1 MQQVL
6 ERTIGFTSRVAPGP
20 GAAVAEELWFR
31 PMGRPAGPPPEDAE
45 EFALTVNRRDVTGFT
60 IGSGPVALLL
70 HGWGG
75 AGSDMS
81 AAATGLAS
89 AGFRSV
95 VIDLPGHGPDRRT
108 RTDLFVMSAAI
119 NAVSARF
126 GSPEIVVAHSFG
138 AAAAFTAF
146 VHGGPGHVV
155 LIAPAIRSD
164 RFVDYFSGR
173 LGLSDRAKDKLWH
186 RLERF
191 AGPQVLSIMRGEAE
205 IPGAEVLILHD
216 PEDPRTP
223 FEDSAAY
230 SEGREHVSIVSV
242 PGSGH
247 RDILEDE
254 SVLAGMID
262 FVTEGSRANVQATG

>member
-1 MQQVL
+1 MQVL
-6 ERTIGFTSRVAPGP
+6 ERTIGFTSRVAPGL

-31 PMGRPAGPPPEDAE
+31 PMGRPAGPLPEDAE
-45 EFALTVNRRDVTGFT
+45 KFALTVNRRHVTGFT
-60 IGSGPVALLL
+60 IGNGPVALLL

-81 AAATGLAS
+81 AAATALAG

-95 VIDLPGHGPDRRT
+95 VIDLPGHGPDRRS

-119 NAVSARF
+119 NAVSGMF
-126 GSPEIVVAHSFG
+126 GSPDVVVAHSFG

-146 VHGGPGHVV
+146 VHGGPRQVV
-155 LIAPAIRSD
+155 LIAPAIRSE

-173 LGLSDRAKDKLWH
+173 LTLSSQAKDKLWH

-191 AGPQVLSIMRGEAE
+191 AGPQILSIMRGDAE

-230 SEGREHVSIVSV
+230 SEDREQVSIVSV

-247 RDILEDE
+247 RDILANE
-254 SVLAGMID
+254 SVLSGMID
-262 FVTEGSRANVQATG
+262 FVTENKPAAKVLVTR

>member
-1 MQQVL
+1 M
-6 ERTIGFTSRVAPGP
+6 
-20 GAAVAEELWFR
+20 
-31 PMGRPAGPPPEDAE
+31 
-45 EFALTVNRRDVTGFT
+45 TGFT
-60 IGSGPVALLL
+60 MGNGPVALLL

-75 AGSDMS
+75 VGSDMS
-81 AAATGLAS
+81 AAATALAS
-89 AGFRSV
+89 EGFRSV
-95 VIDLPGHGPDRRT
+95 VIDFPGHGSDRRT

-119 NAVSARF
+119 DAASGMF
-126 GSPEIVVAHSFG
+126 GSPEVVVAHSFG
-138 AAAAFTAF
+138 AAATFTAF
-146 VHGGPGHVV
+146 VHGGPRQVI
-155 LIAPAIRSD
+155 LIAPAIRSA

-173 LGLSDRAKDKLWH
+173 LRLSRQAKDKLWH

-230 SEGREHVSIVSV
+230 AEVREQVSIVSV

-247 RDILEDE
+247 RDILDDE
-254 SVLAGMID
+254 LALTEMTD
-262 FVTEGSRANVQATG
+262 FVANHSQADVQTPA